1 MLVALFGLLFLG
13 GGIDTYLEQRL
24 DTLEKSAKTAVVDA
38 ERRDDAEAVLK
49 EMQKR
54 LKARAKGVDKGRD
67 ALGDLVKDHDATDAE
82 LEAVWDGVIAE
93 VDTFNRDMM
102 ALRFDLKEHV
112 TREEWAQ
119 LFPQN

>member
-24 DTLEKSAKTAVVDA
+24 DTLEKSAKTEVVDV

-67 ALGDLVKDHDATDAE
+67 ALGDLIKDHDATDAE

-93 VDTFNRDMM
+93 VDSFNRDMI